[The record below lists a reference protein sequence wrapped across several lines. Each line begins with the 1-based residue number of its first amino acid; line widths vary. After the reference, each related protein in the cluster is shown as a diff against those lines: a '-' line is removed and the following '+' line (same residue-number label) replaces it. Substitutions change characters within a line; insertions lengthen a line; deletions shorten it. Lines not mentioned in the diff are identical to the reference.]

1 MLVFET
7 KNLVFLEIKN
17 PFEFPKDTFPVSL
30 VSLSGT
36 NSQGDT
42 QREALD
48 RSHMVTRFP
57 SSNVNA
63 FIHIKTF
70 IQLWDAGV
78 FFLL

>member
-42 QREALD
+42 
-48 RSHMVTRFP
+48 
-57 SSNVNA
+57 
-63 FIHIKTF
+63 
-70 IQLWDAGV
+70 
-78 FFLL
+78 